1 MVSKAVPRRSAASC
15 SKLSKK
21 SLQVSS
27 AQRAALKSLGLGLGL
42 G

>member
-1 MVSKAVPRRSAASC
+1 MVSKAVPCRSAASC

-27 AQRAALKSLGLGLGL
+27 AQRAALKSLGLGKG
-42 G
+42 